1 MNIAW
6 KTLITLTLMYLALP
20 IVGLLTQLDLAALPG
35 VFSHDRI
42 YPALTLSLTSALA
55 STGLI
60 VVVGTPLAWKL
71 AEHYKGQ
78 PPTFIQLIIQWP
90 LVLPPSVLGLAL
102 LDTYGSQGLI
112 STGLAFSPSSLV
124 VIQTIV
130 AAPFFLQVAFT
141 SFIGRD
147 SHYADIA
154 STLGASPGFIARR
167 ILWPL
172 HRWALIGGA
181 SLSFAR
187 SLGEFGAT
195 LIFAGNLPGVT
206 QTMPLA
212 IYEFLESDLQAARVL
227 ALLLLLLGMVF
238 IGLAIRLSLGRR
250 V

>member
-1 MNIAW
+1 MAR
-6 KTLITLTLMYLALP
+6 K
-20 IVGLLTQLDLAALPG
+20 D
-35 VFSHDRI
+35 S
-42 YPALTLSLTSALA
+42 
-55 STGLI
+55 
-60 VVVGTPLAWKL
+60 
-71 AEHYKGQ
+71 
-78 PPTFIQLIIQWP
+78 
-90 LVLPPSVLGLAL
+90 
-102 LDTYGSQGLI
+102 
-112 STGLAFSPSSLV
+112 STGLAFSPGSIV

-154 STLGASPGFIARR
+154 STLGASHGFIARR

-172 HRWALIGGA
+172 HKWAIIGGA

-227 ALLLLLLGMVF
+227 AVLLLLLGMVF
-238 IGLAIRLSLGRR
+238 IGLAIRLTVGRR
-250 V
+250 A

>member
-1 MNIAW
+1 MA
-6 KTLITLTLMYLALP
+6 TRS
-20 IVGLLTQLDLAALPG
+20 AALG
-35 VFSHDRI
+35 SWSR
-42 YPALTLSLTSALA
+42 S
-55 STGLI
+55 
-60 VVVGTPLAWKL
+60 
-71 AEHYKGQ
+71 
-78 PPTFIQLIIQWP
+78 
-90 LVLPPSVLGLAL
+90 
-102 LDTYGSQGLI
+102 LDTYGSQGLLN
-112 STGLAFSPSSLV
+112 TGLAFSPGSIV

-154 STLGASPGFIARR
+154 STLGASHGFIARR

-172 HRWALIGGA
+172 HKWAIIGGA

-227 ALLLLLLGMVF
+227 AVLLLLLGMVF
-238 IGLAIRLSLGRR
+238 IGLAIRLTVGRR
-250 V
+250 A